1 MNAMKAVKME
11 RGLSNVGMAV
21 IALLLGMGT
30 YPAQAQNAA
39 QRAALA
45 RLGHAQTHTQATG
58 AATDATEAANISL
71 SMPRGVA
78 FDASGDLFIADT
90 DNNRILEVDVNGL
103 VSTVAG
109 SGAQGF
115 GGDGAAASSA
125 MLDSPNGVAVDSNG
139 NIYVADTHNNRI
151 REVSGGYIS
160 TIAGTGDAGFSGD
173 GAAATTAALSYPTAV
188 AVDGSNNVYIADTNN
203 HRIREITGT
212 TINTVAGNGR
222 QTYSGDGGAAT
233 AAGLDSPNGV
243 AVDAAFNLYIG
254 DMHNQRV
261 RMVTY
266 TTGTIS
272 TLAGT
277 GIKGFN
283 SDGSAAA
290 AELAR
295 PRGVAVDKSGTV
307 YVADSDN
314 NRIRAISGGQV
325 TTIAGNGGEGYS
337 GSGGASTSAELDSP
351 RGIAVQGSTVFL
363 SDTENQAVRLVSGG
377 VVNTFAGAP
386 SNTAESLVL
395 GGATAPLYGTG
406 TMTAIFSNGSKT
418 ATGQVYLYDGL
429 GSSPALVGTSA
440 LAANS
445 AAFNTAQLSAGTH
458 DLVASYPGDAN
469 NPAITS
475 SVYVLA
481 VAQAPSSI
489 SLTTSNAT
497 FILGTSISLKAA
509 VTSANGSPTGTI
521 NFYDGATLLNSTPA
535 ALNGG
540 SASLTL
546 AALPLGGQSLT
557 AVYSGDTDFV
567 TSASTAVAENVITP
581 DFNIASSTP
590 AQTVLPGLSVN
601 YTITLTPLNPSFVYP
616 VTLSASGLPSGVTAS
631 FTPSSIAAGA
641 GTSSTVLTLSVSA
654 QAQLEERVRSF
665 GRFAAPTALALL
677 MLPLA
682 FWRRARKT
690 SRRLSHV
697 GKVWLALLVFAGLS
711 VLGGCGA
718 SGSSAHPVQRYTVTI
733 SAANGINTHFTNVTL
748 TVQ

>member
-139 NIYVADTHNNRI
+139 NIYIADTHNNRI
-151 REVSGGYIS
+151 REVSGGNIS

-188 AVDGSNNVYIADTNN
+188 GVDSSNNVYIADTNN

-351 RGIAVQGSTVFL
+351 RGIAVQGGTVFL
-363 SDTENQAVRLVSGG
+363 SDTENQAVRLVSSG

-395 GGATAPLYGTG
+395 GG
-406 TMTAIFSNGSKT
+406 
-418 ATGQVYLYDGL
+418 
-429 GSSPALVGTSA
+429 
-440 LAANS
+440 
-445 AAFNTAQLSAGTH
+445 
-458 DLVASYPGDAN
+458 AN

-682 FWRRARKT
+682 FWRRAHKT

-733 SAANGINTHFTNVTL
+733 AAANGINTHFTKVTL